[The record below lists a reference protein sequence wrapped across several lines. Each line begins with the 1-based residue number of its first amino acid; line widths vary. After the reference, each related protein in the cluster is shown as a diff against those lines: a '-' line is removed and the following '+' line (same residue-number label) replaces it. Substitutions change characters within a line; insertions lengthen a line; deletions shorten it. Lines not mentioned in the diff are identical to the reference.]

1 MVRCGNAVTPW
12 AEAREA
18 ARELGDR
25 LWPVAGRPVPLD
37 RAVGAVLAQDLT
49 ALVGVP
55 PFDAAAMDGYA
66 VAGPGPEWT
75 VVGRVLAGEEPG
87 GPGPRGG
94 GPSGDAVGAG
104 AASLRRTG
112 GGALDGS
119 GRLHGATGESPAD
132 RAPAPAPDPAPASA
146 AAAGPAPERG
156 FPAEPL
162 ALRPGEAVEIAT
174 GAPVPPGADSV
185 LPYELATLDT
195 TAHGSVTKVTR
206 VTGEIAPGRHV
217 RRAGEDT
224 APGATVLP
232 AGSTVTPAVVG
243 LAAGLGH
250 DTLTVRR
257 PRVAALVTG
266 DEIAAAGR
274 PGAGQVRD
282 AIGPVLPSL
291 TASAGAEVTALR
303 YIGDGFDT
311 MVEALNAA
319 AAPVDVV
326 VVCGASSKGPA
337 DHLRAALTR
346 IGATVVVDGVS
357 CRPGHPQLLAHLGT
371 PEDPGTVVVGLPGNP
386 NAALAAAVTL
396 LAPLL
401 RAMAGAPD
409 PGAALPPTARVK
421 GAIRPHAHDTRLV
434 AVRVTGGQA
443 EPVGHD
449 RPGSLRGA
457 ALADAYAVIPP
468 GWSGP
473 YAALV
478 WLPRGGG

>member
-1 MVRCGNAVTPW
+1 MTPW

-25 LWPVAGRPVPLD
+25 LWPATGRPVALD
-37 RAVGAVLAQDLT
+37 RAVGAVLARDLT

-66 VAGPGPEWT
+66 VAGPGPRWR
-75 VVGRVLAGEEPG
+75 VVGRVLAGGRAAEKTEGVGRAERAEAG
-87 GPGPRGG
+87 GEGELP
-94 GPSGDAVGAG
+94 
-104 AASLRRTG
+104 G
-112 GGALDGS
+112 GGAGGLSAADSGS
-119 GRLHGATGESPAD
+119 HPVPGLPTSDPVPGPM
-132 RAPAPAPDPAPASA
+132 PDPV
-146 AAAGPAPERG
+146 
-156 FPAEPL
+156 
-162 ALRPGEAVEIAT
+162 LRPGEAVEIAT
-174 GAPVPPGADSV
+174 GAPVPAGTDAV
-185 LPYELATLDT
+185 LPYEHAT
-195 TAHGSVTKVTR
+195 AARGEVA
-206 VTGEIAPGRHV
+206 GEIALGRHV

-232 AGSTVTPAVVG
+232 AGSAVTPAVVG
-243 LAAGLGH
+243 LAASLGH

-257 PRVAALVTG
+257 PRIAALVTG
-266 DEIAAAGR
+266 DEIAATGR

-282 AIGPVLPSL
+282 AIGPMLPAL
-291 TASAGAEVTALR
+291 AASAGAELTGLR
-303 YIGDGFDT
+303 HIGDGFDT
-311 MVEALNAA
+311 MVEALASAA
-319 AAPVDVV
+319 GPVDVV

-337 DHLRAALTR
+337 DHLRAALAR

-409 PGAALPPTARVK
+409 PDAALPPTIRVK

-434 AVRVTGGQA
+434 AVRVMGGQA

-449 RPGSLRGA
+449 RPGSLRGP

-473 YAALV
+473 YAPLV
-478 WLPRGGG
+478 WLPRG